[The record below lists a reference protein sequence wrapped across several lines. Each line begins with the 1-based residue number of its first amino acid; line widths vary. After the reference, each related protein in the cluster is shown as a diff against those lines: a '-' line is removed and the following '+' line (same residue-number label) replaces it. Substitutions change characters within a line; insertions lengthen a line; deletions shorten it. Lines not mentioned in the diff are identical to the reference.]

1 MPTDQDSGSVP
12 QQPSIPDHVPDD
24 LVAKYGRR
32 AEHEVRY
39 RRSGRYRATFRARRV
54 IRPLADGGVWML
66 SVMIFFW
73 MVVTAAIVGGL
84 TYAIVLRPWVG
95 LYVVAPLA
103 GMFVLSL
110 LVAMRIQRRDDP
122 PIGPVIHLP

>member
-1 MPTDQDSGSVP
+1 VPTDQDSGSLA
-12 QQPSIPDHVPDD
+12 QPPAIPDHVPDE

-32 AEHEVRY
+32 AEHQVRY
-39 RRSGRYRATFRARRV
+39 RRSGRYRVTFRARRV
-54 IRPLADGGVWML
+54 VRPLADTSVWMM

-95 LYVVAPLA
+95 LYIVGPLVL
-103 GMFVLSL
+103 MFLVSL
-110 LVAMRIQRRDDP
+110 LVAMRMSHRGGEQTE
-122 PIGPVIHLP
+122 PIIRLP